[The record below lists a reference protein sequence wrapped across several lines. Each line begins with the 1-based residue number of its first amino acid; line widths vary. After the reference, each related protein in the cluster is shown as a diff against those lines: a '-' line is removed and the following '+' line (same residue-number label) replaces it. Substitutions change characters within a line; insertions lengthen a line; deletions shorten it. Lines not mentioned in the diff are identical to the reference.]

1 MENRNLLLQVKGIHK
16 WYGKVHALKG
26 VDLSVHMG
34 EAVALFGD
42 NGAGKTTL
50 IKIISGVIPPTE
62 GKIFF
67 KGEEV
72 NIDSVYTARKLGIET
87 VHQDRTVIGDLD
99 VTKNIFMTRE
109 ATKFFG
115 PFKILDTRKMKQEA
129 RKLTEKLGLKIASPD
144 QEVRFCSGGERQGVA
159 IARAMHFQSKLVIL
173 DEPTTALSAIG
184 VRKVLSFVKHLKE
197 ENIGIIYIT
206 HNLHNGYQIADR
218 FVVMAQGEVAAN
230 MPKESI
236 TVEDLEK
243 VCITGLDESLPHIEE
258 KR

>member
-1 MENRNLLLQVKGIHK
+1 MQSNNLLLQVKGIHK

-26 VDLSVHMG
+26 VDLSVHKG
-34 EAVALFGD
+34 EAVALIGD
-42 NGAGKTTL
+42 NGAGKSTL
-50 IKIISGVIPPTE
+50 IKIISGVMPPTE
-62 GKIFF
+62 GKIFVE
-67 KGEEV
+67 GEEV

-99 VTKNIFMTRE
+99 VTKNIFITRE
-109 ATKFFG
+109 AKKSFG
-115 PFKILDTRKMKQEA
+115 PFKILDSKRMKQEA
-129 RKLTEKLGLKIASPD
+129 KKLTEKLGLKIASPD

-184 VRKVLSFVKHLKE
+184 VRRVLSFIKRLKE

-218 FVVMAQGEVAAN
+218 FVVMTQGEVAAN
-230 MPKESI
+230 MPKDSV
-236 TVEDLEK
+236 TVADLEK
-243 VCITGLDESLPHIEE
+243 VCTTGSDEI
-258 KR
+258 